1 MWLKKKKSTP
11 VYIVFFLWAPP
22 EMWCYKNFTFC
33 ALSPKGLG
41 KQSSIFMRGD
51 TNIFSLS
58 GVNCQAGKQGRKSIQ
73 SLMLQSTYKGALWL
87 SSVVFNNVAST
98 VRA

>member
-1 MWLKKKKSTP
+1 MKKKYSTP
-11 VYIVFFLWAPP
+11 LWIFLPQWHPQKCGAK
-22 EMWCYKNFTFC
+22 EKSTFC
-33 ALSPKGLG
+33 APVSQRPEP
-41 KQSSIFMRGD
+41 SSIFMRGD

-73 SLMLQSTYKGALWL
+73 SLMLQSTYKALYGYL
-87 SSVVFNNVAST
+87 ALVFNNVAST

>member
-1 MWLKKKKSTP
+1 MKKKYSTP
-11 VYIVFFLWAPP
+11 LWIFLPQWHPQKCGAKEKIYILCPCLP
-22 EMWCYKNFTFC
+22 E
-33 ALSPKGLG
+33 AREP
-41 KQSSIFMRGD
+41 SSIFMRGD

-73 SLMLQSTYKGALWL
+73 SLMLQSTYKALYGYL
-87 SSVVFNNVAST
+87 ALVFNNVAST